1 MGLLSV
7 IVDSREP
14 AWAKQL
20 KFGNVPVVIQT
31 LEVGDYWVA
40 TDDAKIL
47 IIERKTPD
55 DFIGSIM
62 DQRIFHQVAHMQ
74 ALRAEDYWPYVMIT
88 GPIQRNPDGTVFTT
102 LERKFSWNAVQGAKL
117 SIQEMGVPIIEC
129 ASDNDFEDAVMR
141 LAERS
146 REEAIKLLPNRK
158 VNILG
163 GEATLLCGLP
173 GIGVEN
179 ATKILDYCGSAAYAL
194 SELSHLESK
203 LKIPGI
209 GPGMKNNIRW
219 ALGLTDDDVL
229 VVADKSIFDQEGV
242 KNE

>member
-7 IVDSREP
+7 IVDNREP
-14 AWAKQL
+14 AWAKTL
-20 KFGNVPVVIQT
+20 KFGGVPVVIQT

-55 DFIGSIM
+55 DLIGSIM

-74 ALRAEDYWPYVMIT
+74 AMRKEDYWPYVMIT

-117 SIQEMGVPIIEC
+117 SIQEMGVPIVEC

-146 REEAIKLLPNRK
+146 RTDTVLIQPVRK
-158 VNILG
+158 PTFLG
-163 GEATLLCGLP
+163 GEATLLCALP
-173 GIGVEN
+173 GIGVD
-179 ATKILDYCGSAAYAL
+179 TVGKVLDYCGSAAYAL

-242 KNE
+242 KND

>member
-1 MGLLSV
+1 MGILSV
-7 IVDSREP
+7 ITDVYEP
-14 AWAKQL
+14 AWAKTL
-20 KFGNVPVVIQT
+20 KFGGVPVVVQA

-74 ALRAEDYWPYVMIT
+74 ALRAEGYWPYVIIT

-141 LAERS
+141 LAERT
-146 REEAIKLLPNRK
+146 RTETVTIQPVRRP
-158 VNILG
+158 VFLG

-173 GIGVEN
+173 GIGIETVG
-179 ATKILDYCGSAAYAL
+179 KILDYCGSAAYAL

-219 ALGLTDDDVL
+219 ALGLKEDDVL
-229 VVADKSIFDQEGV
+229 VVADKSILE
-242 KNE
+242 